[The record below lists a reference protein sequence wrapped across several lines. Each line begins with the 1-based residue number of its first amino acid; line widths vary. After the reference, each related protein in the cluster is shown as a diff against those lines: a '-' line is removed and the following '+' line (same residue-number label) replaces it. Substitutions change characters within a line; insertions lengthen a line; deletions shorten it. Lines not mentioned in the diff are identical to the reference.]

1 MLILKLLIAI
11 MVLTTAMYRIHKYEV
26 SYIGPVHY
34 HTQTG
39 QYNHI
44 DPNEV
49 LEKHPYTF
57 CPPEY
62 RAVSPYEIKQVC
74 NNAKSSITCWHH
86 YAWCKQI

>member
-1 MLILKLLIAI
+1 MFTLKLLIAI
-11 MVLTTAMYRIHKYEV
+11 LAITTEIYAYA

-34 HTQTG
+34 HTQYG

-44 DPNEV
+44 DPSEV

-62 RAVSPYEIKQVC
+62 MPVNPYEIKQAC
-74 NNAKSSITCWHH
+74 NDAKSSITCWHH
-86 YAWCKQI
+86 YAWCKQIRY